1 MLTKPLL
8 CLMLL
13 VLPAFTSFAVAPE
26 DAPAMAAKMKVLD
39 KRVAD
44 DLSAG
49 VLASDEGD
57 NFTERINHVRN
68 AIATAQT
75 LDGPTRQLFRDQLNM
90 VEKDLTD
97 KEAAV
102 KARNAPVPLGQLGE
116 TSQPVRSGAPAKPTL
131 AEEAPALSAKINA
144 LEKRITND
152 MTAGRLSHEDGAG
165 FNAQLLQVQD
175 KGNAELPLT
184 GKTRQGLRDDVSKV
198 EQDIDDKDGKA
209 KGGPSPSASGS
220 VQK

>member
-1 MLTKPLL
+1 MGHGASSLIRGGGGTKNGLALSMLTKPLL

-75 LDGPTRQLFRDQLNM
+75 LDGPTRQLFRD
-90 VEKDLTD
+90 
-97 KEAAV
+97 
-102 KARNAPVPLGQLGE
+102 
-116 TSQPVRSGAPAKPTL
+116 
-131 AEEAPALSAKINA
+131 
-144 LEKRITND
+144 
-152 MTAGRLSHEDGAG
+152 
-165 FNAQLLQVQD
+165 
-175 KGNAELPLT
+175 
-184 GKTRQGLRDDVSKV
+184 
-198 EQDIDDKDGKA
+198 
-209 KGGPSPSASGS
+209 
-220 VQK
+220 